1 MKQNTTTNIDLQS
14 KMRPFRDK
22 DGNIEMDYDFAKRA
36 LEKIDEYSKTNQT
49 PPNVN
54 PKFVHWLR
62 AGVKYVDDG
71 KGTMAQYKS
80 RHVIKEMGDNYD
92 LICANT
98 EARNAKLE
106 KKGEFRSYVM
116 QKIKGEAK

>member
-1 MKQNTTTNIDLQS
+1 MKRNTTTNIDLQS

-22 DGNIEMDYDFAKRA
+22 DGNVELDYDFAKRV

-49 PPNVN
+49 PPNIN

-62 AGVKYVDDG
+62 GGVRYVDEG
-71 KGTMAQYKS
+71 KGTMAQYKAS
-80 RHVIKEMGDNYD
+80 HVIKEMDYD

-106 KKGEFRSYVM
+106 KKGEFKSHVM
-116 QKIKGEAK
+116 REIRGESK